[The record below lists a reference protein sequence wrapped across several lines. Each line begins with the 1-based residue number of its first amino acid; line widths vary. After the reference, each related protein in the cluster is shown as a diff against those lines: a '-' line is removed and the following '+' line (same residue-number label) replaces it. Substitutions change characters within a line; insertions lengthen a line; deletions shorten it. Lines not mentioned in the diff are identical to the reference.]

1 MINWLRRLFGLHVH
15 TWSDWYPLYA
25 SDQSIAGN
33 CRTCC
38 CGASER
44 DMYPDGH

>member
-1 MINWLRRLFGLHVH
+1 MINFLKRLFGAHVH

-25 SDQSIAGN
+25 YDGHIVGN
-33 CRTCC
+33 CRTCA